1 MQKTMVYPGALKR
14 LVEVLCC
21 FPGIGPKTAQRLAF
35 FLLGKTREEVVAIA
49 RAMVEAKDK
58 LTFCEDCGS
67 LAEARLCMCC
77 SDPKRDRSLLCIVQ
91 EPRDVLV
98 LEQTG
103 KYRGLYHV
111 LHGALSP
118 LDGIGPEELKLDKLV
133 QRAEELKVQEI
144 IIATNPNVEGDATAG
159 YLARLINPLDIRV
172 TRIAFGLP
180 VGGDI
185 EYADELTLS
194 RALDGRREM

>member
-1 MQKTMVYPGALKR
+1 MAYPASLKK
-14 LVEVLCC
+14 LVEVLCR
-21 FPGIGPKTAQRLAF
+21 FPGIGPKSAQRLAF
-35 FLLGKTREEVVAIA
+35 FLLRCPRDEVVAIA
-49 RAMVEAKDK
+49 RAMVEAKDN
-58 LTFCEDCGS
+58 LTFCSTCGS
-67 LAEARLCMCC
+67 LAEKDQCAYC
-77 SDPKRDRSLLCIVQ
+77 SDPKRDQLTLCVVQ

-98 LEQTG
+98 LERTG
-103 KYRGLYHV
+103 QYSGLYHV

-118 LDGIGPEELKLDKLV
+118 LDGIGPEELKLDLLV
-133 QRAEELKVQEI
+133 QRAREKKIKEI

-159 YLARLINPLDIRV
+159 YLSGLLKPLEVRV

-194 RALDGRREM
+194 RALDGRREI

>member
-1 MQKTMVYPGALKR
+1 M
-14 LVEVLCC
+14 
-21 FPGIGPKTAQRLAF
+21 
-35 FLLGKTREEVVAIA
+35 LGRSREEVVAIA

-58 LTFCEDCGS
+58 LTFCEECGS
-67 LAEARLCMCC
+67 LAEVDSCAYCGD
-77 SDPKRDRSLLCIVQ
+77 SKRDQKLLCVVQ

-118 LDGIGPEELKLDKLV
+118 LDGIGPEELKLDQLV
-133 QRAEELKVQEI
+133 KRIEKMGVEEV

-159 YLARLINPLDIRV
+159 YLARLFNPLSVRV

>member
-1 MQKTMVYPGALKR
+1 MADPLPLKK
-14 LVEVLCC
+14 LVEVLCR

-35 FLLGKTREEVVAIA
+35 YLLGCSREDVVTIA

-58 LTFCEDCGS
+58 LTFCPICGS
-67 LAEARLCMCC
+67 LSVVEECSYC
-77 SDPKRDRSLLCIVQ
+77 SDPGRDEKLLCVIQ

-98 LEQTG
+98 LERTG
-103 KYRGLYHV
+103 QYNGSYHV

-118 LDGIGPEELKLDKLV
+118 LDGIGPEELKLDQLV
-133 QRAEELKVQEI
+133 KRIKEKGITEV

-159 YLARLINPLDIRV
+159 YLARLLKPLQVRV
-172 TRIAFGLP
+172 SRIAFGLP

-185 EYADELTLS
+185 EYADDLTLS
-194 RALDGRREM
+194 RALEGRREM

>member
-1 MQKTMVYPGALKR
+1 MAYPDSLKR
-14 LVEVLCC
+14 LVDVLCR

-35 FLLGKTREEVVAIA
+35 YLLGTTREDVVAIA

-58 LTFCEDCGS
+58 LGFCLICGS
-67 LAEARLCMCC
+67 LAEVEQCPYC
-77 SDPKRDRSLLCIVQ
+77 SDPRREQLLLCVVQ

-98 LEQTG
+98 LERTG
-103 KYRGLYHV
+103 QFKGLYHV

-118 LDGIGPEELKLDKLV
+118 LDGIGPEELKLDQLV
-133 QRAEELKVQEI
+133 RRVKEKEVQEV

-159 YLARLINPLDIRV
+159 YLARLLKPLSIRV

-185 EYADELTLS
+185 EYADDLTLS
-194 RALDGRREM
+194 RALDGRRDM

>member
-1 MQKTMVYPGALKR
+1 MVYPNALYK
-14 LVEVLCC
+14 LIEVFRR
-21 FPGIGPKTAQRLAF
+21 FPGIGPKMAQRLAF
-35 FLLGKTREEVVAIA
+35 YLLDRSRDEVVAIA

-58 LTFCEDCGS
+58 LTYCETCGS
-67 LAEARLCMCC
+67 LAETDKCSYC
-77 SDPKRDRSLLCIVQ
+77 SDPKRDHSTVCIVQ

-98 LEQTG
+98 LERTG
-103 KYRGLYHV
+103 QYRGIYHV

-118 LDGIGPEELKLDKLV
+118 LDGIGPEELKLDRLV
-133 QRAEELKVQEI
+133 ERIKEKGVTEV

-159 YLARLINPLDIRV
+159 YLARLLQPLGIRV

-185 EYADELTLS
+185 EYADDLTLS
-194 RALDGRREM
+194 RALDGRREI

>member
-1 MQKTMVYPGALKR
+1 MVYPISLKK
-14 LVEVLCC
+14 LVEVLCR
-21 FPGIGPKTAQRLAF
+21 FPGIGQKSAQRLAF
-35 FLLGKTREEVVAIA
+35 YLLGCSREEVVAIA

-58 LTFCEDCGS
+58 LTFCPDCGT
-67 LAEARLCMCC
+67 LAEVEQCSYC
-77 SDPKRDRSLLCIVQ
+77 SDSRRDQGLLCVVQ

-98 LEQTG
+98 LERTG
-103 KYRGLYHV
+103 QYRGLYHV

-118 LDGIGPEELKLDKLV
+118 LDGIGPEELKLDRLV
-133 QRAEELKVQEI
+133 KRIEDIGFAEV

-159 YLARLINPLDIRV
+159 YLARLLAPLSIRV

-185 EYADELTLS
+185 EYADDLTLS
-194 RALDGRREM
+194 RALDGRREII

>member
-1 MQKTMVYPGALKR
+1 MVYPGSFKK
-14 LVEVLCC
+14 LVEVLCR
-21 FPGIGPKTAQRLAF
+21 FPGVGPKTAQRLAF
-35 FLLGKTREEVVAIA
+35 YLLGQSRDEVVAIA

-58 LTFCEDCGS
+58 LAFCPDCGS
-67 LAEARLCMCC
+67 LAEVESCPYCGAH
-77 SDPKRDRSLLCIVQ
+77 DRDRTLLCIVQ

-98 LEQTG
+98 LERTG
-103 KYRGLYHV
+103 QYRGLYHV

-118 LDGIGPEELKLDKLV
+118 LDGIGPEELKLDRLEKRIV
-133 QRAEELKVQEI
+133 EI
-144 IIATNPNVEGDATAG
+144 GITEAIIATNPNVEGDATAG
-159 YLARLINPLDIRV
+159 YLARILKPHMVKV

-185 EYADELTLS
+185 EYADDLTLS

>member
-1 MQKTMVYPGALKR
+1 MAYPDSLKR
-14 LVEVLCC
+14 LVDVLCR
-21 FPGIGPKTAQRLAF
+21 FPGVGPKTAQRLAF
-35 FLLGKTREEVVAIA
+35 YLLGITREDVVAIA

-58 LTFCEDCGS
+58 LGYCLICGS
-67 LAEARLCMCC
+67 LAEVEQCPYC
-77 SDPKRDRSLLCIVQ
+77 SDPRREQLLLCVVQ

-98 LEQTG
+98 LERTG
-103 KYRGLYHV
+103 QFKGLYHV

-118 LDGIGPEELKLDKLV
+118 LDGIGPEELKLDQLV
-133 QRAEELKVQEI
+133 RRVKEKEVQEV

-159 YLARLINPLDIRV
+159 YLARLLKPLSIRV

-185 EYADELTLS
+185 EYADDLTLS
-194 RALDGRREM
+194 RALDGRRDM